1 MNMSDRQ
8 PSLLLPIGGVLILA
22 AAGYGAYYY
31 YQQQQRS
38 GLEGITGNAKLVPKV
53 AIAGLAISSDPKA
66 WQALDR
72 FQSAEIKKLVQESSK
87 DLLPP
92 EVDFARDIQPW
103 MGQVFIGFLPEV
115 KTQARLRPTVLFT
128 QAPVEPKAIDK
139 PGGQF
144 VAVIEVKNRSKAEE
158 FLNTK
163 INPKLSSP
171 PQEGEYKGV
180 KIFET
185 GETAGAFIDRYLV
198 LAGNR
203 SSLEQS
209 IDTFQGGESF
219 PVPPLT
225 TTLTQPLLQ
234 FYIPNLRGA
243 LEQLDRSNP
252 DYDIPQTLLQRVQDQ
267 AQAMVVAFGVE
278 DTGLR
283 LQTIVQL
290 GAKAPPFQ
298 PAPGKVLSQF
308 PADTYFLFSG
318 FNFKQTWQNL
328 LEQAKTEPTQQ
339 EGIDQIRKGFKE
351 NLNLDLD
358 KDIIAWMDG
367 EIALGLIPSEEG
379 ILKQAR
385 SGLVAV
391 IQTSDRKAAEAA
403 LDKIDDLSKEL
414 PFPVSVQDRE
424 IEGVKV
430 QEWTSPITPGSLLSY
445 GWHQPDSMFVAMGPL
460 GKVMAKPQNNSLADS
475 PDFKTIAGSLDKRNQ
490 GYIYLNIGKMWSLYS
505 QQILANLPKE
515 QAETS
520 NAVVSAINGVAMT
533 ASQPSPNQSKL
544 DIFVALKPAQ

>member
-1 MNMSDRQ
+1 MSDRQ

-72 FQSAEIKKLVQESSK
+72 FQSAESKKLVQESSK

-115 KTQARLRPTVLFT
+115 RTQARLRPTVLFT

-163 INPKLSSP
+163 VNPKLSSP
-171 PQEGEYKGV
+171 PKEGEYKGV

-234 FYIPNLRGA
+234 LYIPNLRGA
-243 LEQLDRSNP
+243 LEQLDGSNP

-379 ILKQAR
+379 ILKQTR

-445 GWHQPDSMFVAMGPL
+445 GWHQPDSLFVAMGPL
-460 GKVMAKPQNNSLADS
+460 GKVMAKPQNNSLANS

-490 GYIYLNIGKMWSLYS
+490 GYIYLNIGKMWSIYS

-520 NAVVSAINGVAMT
+520 NAVVSTINGVAMT
-533 ASQPSPNQSKL
+533 ASQPSPGQSKL

>member
-87 DLLPP
+87 ELLPP

>member
-87 DLLPP
+87 ELLPP

-128 QAPVEPKAIDK
+128 QAPVEPKAINK